1 MNDNNS
7 FRKIYLLLTLMLSI
21 GVVGF
26 MVLGDMN
33 LWTAFYSTTI
43 ILLSHFLHGVEAP
56 VWEQI
61 LSILLIIGSYI
72 VVAYLLRWAADYF
85 MGGQFKESRKKRRI
99 MKNISKMKDHYI
111 VCGFGRVGT
120 QVAEELFHDNADF
133 VILDR
138 DPREVKNATDKGF
151 NAVCDDP
158 TIEDSLIRANI
169 VNAKALITC
178 LGEDTDNLFVTLTA
192 RSLSAELYIVAR
204 ANHEENIPKFEK
216 SGANRVATPYQIGGY
231 HMATMALRPGVLDF
245 LDVIVDSRHDE
256 LEVEEIEVPRNS
268 FLLGKTIATAI
279 SRDKTGVTILAINHK
294 DGSSKVNPLGTET
307 IHQGDKLIV
316 MGNRDQLE
324 SVADLIG
331 N

>member
-1 MNDNNS
+1 MNDNNTS
-7 FRKIYLLLTLMLSI
+7 RKLILVFALMLGA
-21 GVVGF
+21 GVFGF
-26 MVLGDMN
+26 MVFGGTSI
-33 LWTAFYSTTI
+33 WIAFYSTLI

-61 LSILLIIGSYI
+61 LSILLIIGSYV

-85 MGGQFKESRKKRRI
+85 LGGQFKENRKKRKT
-99 MKNISKMKDHYI
+99 MKSISKMENHYI

-120 QVAEELFHDNADF
+120 QVAEELFHDGVDF
-133 VILDR
+133 VIIDR
-138 DPREVKNATDKGF
+138 DPREAKNAADKGY
-151 NAVCDDP
+151 NSVCGDP
-158 TIEDSLIRANI
+158 TMEESLQKANI
-169 VNAKALITC
+169 DNAKALITC

-192 RSLSAELYIVAR
+192 RSLNANLYIVAR
-204 ANHEENIPKFEK
+204 ANYEENIPKFEK

-268 FLLGKTIATAI
+268 FLVGKTIAEAI

-294 DGSSKVNPLGTET
+294 DGTSKINPLGTEI
-307 IHQGDKLIV
+307 IHQDDKLIV
-316 MGNRDQLE
+316 MGNREQLE
-324 SVADLIG
+324 GVADQVG
-331 N
+331 